1 MRTVPLRGE
10 RAGRG
15 AWRRPVAGEGPVTLR
30 GISCRYGGPLP
41 RRAAPLG
48 GTLLGA
54 WRCDGQRRAEAVVVI
69 VACDQG
75 GGPFPVEQ
83 GLVRSHGR
91 LRLAGHGRGRPGWL
105 HVGPLEERLTRGWDP
120 GVFPDAGLLLGVMTL
135 AAVPRGLAVR
145 LAAHLTGGIYLGPG
159 AVPDLSGFE
168 SLRDVRLPVQDGG
181 WDRSPGVYDPVARRI
196 GVGTVPSPSVSVCGH
211 ELGHACDH
219 MDGFPSRA
227 EFWTGLHR
235 ACADHLASPYR
246 EDAGELFAE
255 CFASVLTRRV
265 TRLIRLLGDEAR
277 AEGVYHWLSGRYG
290 IG

>member
-1 MRTVPLRGE
+1 M
-10 RAGRG
+10 
-15 AWRRPVAGEGPVTLR
+15 
-30 GISCRYGGPLP
+30 
-41 RRAAPLG
+41 
-48 GTLLGA
+48 
-54 WRCDGQRRAEAVVVI
+54 
-69 VACDQG
+69 
-75 GGPFPVEQ
+75 
-83 GLVRSHGR
+83 
-91 LRLAGHGRGRPGWL
+91 AGHGRGRPGWL

-145 LAAHLTGGIYLGPG
+145 LAAHLSGGICLGPG
-159 AVPDLSGFE
+159 AVPDLRGFE

-227 EFWTGLHR
+227 QLWAGLHR
-235 ACADHLASPYR
+235 QCADHLASPYR

-255 CFASVLTRRV
+255 CFACVLTRRV